1 MVVTAKERK
10 MTQGPEKVIGE
21 WHETKATL
29 RFWLLSIFTLSLY
42 YWLFF
47 RHSVIRLT
55 TRRIVQRRGSVFTQ
69 NDTSTSIENVTN
81 VDVNISFLGRI
92 FGYGDIN
99 IQTAGSSGAE
109 IQAVRL
115 RRPDKLRDAIF
126 DLRDGKLD
134 ETTL

>member
-1 MVVTAKERK
+1 

-21 WHETKATL
+21 WHESKASP
-29 RFWLLSIFTLSLY
+29 RFWLLSIVTLSLY

-47 RHSVIRLT
+47 RHNVIRLT
-55 TRRIVQRRGSVFTQ
+55 TRRVTQRRGSILTQ
-69 NDTSTSIENVTN
+69 SDTSTSIENITN
-81 VDVNISFLGRI
+81 VDVNISLIGRI
-92 FGYGDIN
+92 FNYGDIS

-109 IQAVRL
+109 IQALRL
-115 RRPDKLRDAIF
+115 SRPDKLRDAIF

>member
-1 MVVTAKERK
+1 

-21 WHETKATL
+21 WHESKATL
-29 RFWLLSIFTLSLY
+29 RFWLLSIVTLSLY

-47 RHSVIRLT
+47 RQNMIRLT
-55 TRRIVQRRGSVFTQ
+55 TRRIVQRRGSIFTQ

-81 VDVNISFLGRI
+81 VDVNIGLLGRI
-92 FGYGDIN
+92 LGYGDIN
-99 IQTAGSSGAE
+99 IQTAGSSSAE
-109 IQAVRL
+109 IQALRL
-115 RRPDKLRDAIF
+115 QRPDKLRDAIF

>member
-1 MVVTAKERK
+1 

-21 WHETKATL
+21 WHESKATL

-42 YWLFF
+42 FWLFY
-47 RHSVIRLT
+47 RHNAIRLT
-55 TRRIVQRRGSVFTQ
+55 TRRVTQSRGSIFTQ
-69 NDTSTSIENVTN
+69 NDTSASIENITN

-109 IQAVRL
+109 IQALRL
-115 RRPDKLRDAIF
+115 QRPD
-126 DLRDGKLD
+126 
-134 ETTL
+134 

>member
-1 MVVTAKERK
+1 

-21 WHETKATL
+21 WHESKATL
-29 RFWLLSIFTLSLY
+29 RFWVLSIVTLSLY

-47 RHSVIRLT
+47 RQNMIRLT
-55 TRRIVQRRGSVFTQ
+55 TRRIVQRRGSIFTQ

-81 VDVNISFLGRI
+81 VDVNIGLLGRI
-92 FGYGDIN
+92 LGYGDIN
-99 IQTAGSSGAE
+99 IQTAGSSSAE
-109 IQAVRL
+109 IQALRL
-115 RRPDKLRDAIF
+115 QRPDKLRDAIF